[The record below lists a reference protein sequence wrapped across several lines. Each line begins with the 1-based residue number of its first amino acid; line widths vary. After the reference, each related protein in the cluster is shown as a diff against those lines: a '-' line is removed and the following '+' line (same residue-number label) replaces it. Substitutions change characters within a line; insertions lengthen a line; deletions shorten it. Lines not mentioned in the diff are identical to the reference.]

1 MTSVRAGPSVTATK
15 RNSVGAGAYLIFL
28 LLLTLPVYALSRCAP
43 RVDWRILVGVPGVAS
58 LFTYFAYRAD
68 KRRAELDE
76 WRIPEATL
84 HLGELLGGWPG
95 AFLAQRKYRHK
106 TAKVSFQL
114 IFWIIVLFHEMIAL
128 DFLLKWQLSRTVL
141 QWIRA

>member
-1 MTSVRAGPSVTATK
+1 MTSVRARLSVTATK
-15 RNSVGAGAYLIFL
+15 RNSVGAGAYLILL
-28 LLLTLPVYALSRCAP
+28 LLLTLPVYALSRCV
-43 RVDWRILVGVPGVAS
+43 RWVDWRILVGVAGVAS

-76 WRIPEATL
+76 WRIPEVTL
-84 HLGELLGGWPG
+84 HFGELLGGWPG

-114 IFWIIVLFHEMIAL
+114 IFWIIVLLHEMIAL
-128 DFLLKWQLSRTVL
+128 DFLLKWQLSSTVL